1 MTTPARTDTTGSQ
14 RLRADVRAV
23 SRGVGSLHLG
33 RFALL
38 GLLVLVFALFSVIK
52 PGEFPT
58 WANVQVTLDQQ
69 SPILIGGLAVMIPLL
84 TGAIDLSVAA
94 NISLANILLAGLTTN
109 DHLSVGLAVL
119 LAILASTTIGLI
131 NGLIVEKLQVTS
143 FVATLAMATLLGG
156 VGLAY
161 SHSTDILT
169 VPSGVT
175 SLVRTQV
182 AGLPLSVWYSFA
194 AMVVVW
200 FVLRYLPAGRK
211 LRAVGANPRAAA
223 LTGIRPGRYRIVSFT
238 VGGTLAGIAG
248 VVLTGQLGSATAA
261 GTADS
266 LLLPI
271 FAAVFLGSTV
281 FTPGRLNVP
290 GLLVAALFLSFV
302 SSGLVMVGAPAWE
315 SPLINGAA
323 LIAAVALSSWAQ
335 RLRARR
341 FRAEQ
346 LRQLEDDDQGEPDT
360 AVADGATRIRS

>member
-1 MTTPARTDTTGSQ
+1 MTTPARADTTGSQ
-14 RLRADVRAV
+14 RSRGDGRRAV
-23 SRGVGSLHLG
+23 SRGGSLHLG

-38 GLLVLVFALFSVIK
+38 GLLVLVFALFSVMK
-52 PGEFPT
+52 PDEFAT

-69 SPILIGGLAVMIPLL
+69 APVLIGGLAVLVPLL
-84 TGAIDLSVAA
+84 ADAIDLSVGA

-109 DHLSVGLAVL
+109 DHLGVGLSVV
-119 LAILASTTIGLI
+119 LAILASTAVGLT

-156 VGLAY
+156 VELAY
-161 SHSTDILT
+161 THSTDILT

-175 SLVRTQV
+175 SMVRTEV
-182 AGLPLSVWYSFA
+182 LGLPLAVWYAFA
-194 AMVVVW
+194 AMVIVG

-223 LTGIRPGRYRIVSFT
+223 LTGIRPGLYRIVSFT

-261 GTADS
+261 GTADT

-271 FAAVFLGSTV
+271 FAAVFLGGTA

-290 GLLVAALFLSFV
+290 GLLVATLFLAFV
-302 SSGLVMVGAPAWE
+302 SSGLVMVGAPDWE

-323 LIAAVALSSWAQ
+323 LIAAVALSSWAL

-346 LRQLEDDDQGEPDT
+346 LRQLEDGDPGKQES
-360 AVADGATRIRS
+360 AIADGVTPLRS

>member
-1 MTTPARTDTTGSQ
+1 MTTPARADATSSP
-14 RLRADVRAV
+14 RLRAGGHRDV
-23 SRGVGSLHLG
+23 SRGASSLHLG
-33 RFALL
+33 RFGLL
-38 GLLVLVFALFSVIK
+38 GLLVLVFALFSVLK

-58 WANVQVTLDQQ
+58 WANVQVTLDEQ
-69 SPILIGGLAVMIPLL
+69 SPVIIGGLAVLIPLL
-84 TGAIDLSVAA
+84 TDAIDLSIGA

-109 DHLSVGLAVL
+109 DHLSVGVAVV
-119 LAILASTTIGLI
+119 LAILASTAVGLI
-131 NGLIVEKLQVTS
+131 NGLIVERLQVTS
-143 FVATLAMATLLGG
+143 FVATLGMATLLGG

-175 SLVRTQV
+175 TMVRTQV
-182 AGLPLSVWYSFA
+182 AGLPLSVWYAFV
-194 AMVVVW
+194 AMVIVW

-223 LTGIRPGRYRIVSFT
+223 LTGIKPGRYRIVSFT
-238 VGGTLAGIAG
+238 VGGTLAGLAG

-261 GTADS
+261 GTADT

-271 FAAVFLGSTV
+271 FAAVFLGGTA

-290 GLLVAALFLSFV
+290 GLLVAALFLAFV
-302 SSGLVMVGAPAWE
+302 SSGLVMIGAPAWE

-323 LIAAVALSSWAQ
+323 LIAAVAMSSWAL

-346 LRQLEDDDQGEPDT
+346 LRQLEDPDPGKQ
-360 AVADGATRIRS
+360 VQE

>member
-1 MTTPARTDTTGSQ
+1 MTTPARADATASP
-14 RLRADVRAV
+14 RLRTDGHRAA
-23 SRGVGSLHLG
+23 SQGASSLHLG
-33 RFALL
+33 RFGLL
-38 GLLVLVFALFSVIK
+38 GLLVLAFALFSALK

-58 WANVQVTLDQQ
+58 WANVQVTLADQ
-69 SPILIGGLAVMIPLL
+69 SPVIIGGLAVLLPLL
-84 TGAIDLSVAA
+84 TDAIDLSVGA

-109 DHLSVGLAVL
+109 DHLSVGAAVV
-119 LAILASTTIGLI
+119 LAILASTAVGLI
-131 NGLIVEKLQVTS
+131 NGLIVERLQVTS
-143 FVATLAMATLLGG
+143 FVATLGMATLLGG

-175 SLVRTQV
+175 SMVQTEV
-182 AGLPLSVWYSFA
+182 AGLPLSVWYAFV
-194 AMVVVW
+194 AMVIVW

-223 LTGIRPGRYRIVSFT
+223 LTGIKPGRYRIVSFT
-238 VGGTLAGIAG
+238 LGGTLAGLAG

-271 FAAVFLGSTV
+271 FAAVFLGGTA

-290 GLLVAALFLSFV
+290 GLLVAALFLAFV

-323 LIAAVALSSWAQ
+323 LIAAVAMSSWAL
-335 RLRARR
+335 RLRASR

-346 LRQLEDDDQGEPDT
+346 LRQLEDPDPGKQ
-360 AVADGATRIRS
+360 VQE